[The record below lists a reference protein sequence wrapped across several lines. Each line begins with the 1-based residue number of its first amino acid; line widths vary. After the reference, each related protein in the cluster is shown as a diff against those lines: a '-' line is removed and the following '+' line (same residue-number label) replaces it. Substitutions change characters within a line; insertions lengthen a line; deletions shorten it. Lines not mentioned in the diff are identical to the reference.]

1 MKSIA
6 TRLSSAVRHPTIAI
20 ALVFLAMLAVSW
32 RRWTSPIAD
41 SGREM
46 DLPRRL
52 LDGEWLYRDVHYLY
66 PPFAPYF
73 NATLYRIFGVHL
85 DVLHASGLVCAVLIA
100 WLCYRIARRLLPP
113 GEAAIAVCGV
123 LVWCVFKPAGNL
135 IAPYSFAALY
145 SMVFGLVALWATLR
159 YVTPAEGGTRT
170 ARPLLV
176 AGVLIGLAAV
186 TKQEFAFAAA
196 ATVTAAVAHQ
206 RGTQWRRLAADLAL
220 TAGPALAIAL
230 PVYGWLFHTI
240 GWDTLVVDCHLFYT
254 HLPRSLL
261 FYNANRTGLDRPAF
275 SLLQMLGGAAVVAAA
290 ASAIV
295 LLSMPWERRRPRL
308 PWVILAFSLLA
319 VFFIRS
325 IAGRQWD
332 GSPLRALPLLLAG
345 ILVRS
350 PAFRRK
356 RVEKTGSPR
365 QTTRPWRLHR
375 LPPEGGTTNLFVIAV
390 YSLAVLGRVVLRVPS
405 GGAFGGFFLPTSL
418 IVIFYL
424 LACVL
429 PYWIER
435 WTDDEG
441 AARRARRIGR
451 GLFILMLLTTAVV
464 FGVRYRR
471 NFNHEIHAARGHLFA
486 PRGSGPAIGQ
496 ALRYL
501 EANTRPG
508 EAIAVLPEGADLGF
522 LTGRRSTL
530 RHQIQIPGL
539 MREPDE
545 QAAIAALRREDVRT
559 VLVVNRPMREFGL
572 EAFGRDFYTGL
583 GSWLETRYRVVAVFG
598 AAVDSGAP
606 IGSPAFFIK
615 VYARTD

>member
-20 ALVFLAMLAVSW
+20 ALVYLAMLAVSW

-220 TAGPALAIAL
+220 MAGPALAIAL

-295 LLSMPWERRRPRL
+295 LLSWERGRSRLL
-308 PWVILAFSLLA
+308 PWLILSGSLLA
-319 VFFIRS
+319 VLCIRL

-345 ILVRS
+345 ILL
-350 PAFRRK
+350 F
-356 RVEKTGSPR
+356 EWKTR
-365 QTTRPWRLHR
+365 ADAR
-375 LPPEGGTTNLFVIAV
+375 LFVIAA

-405 GGAFGGFFLPTSL
+405 GGAFGGYFLPTSL

-429 PYWIER
+429 PYWIGR
-435 WTDDEG
+435 GPGNEG
-441 AARRARRIGR
+441 AADRARRIGR
-451 GLFILMLLTTAVV
+451 GLFIVMLLATAVV

-471 NFNHEIHAARGHLFA
+471 NFSHELHAARGHLFA

-501 EANTRPG
+501 ETNTRPG

-530 RHQIQIPGL
+530 RHQILIPGL
-539 MREPDE
+539 MRETDE

-559 VLVVNRPMREFGL
+559 VLVINRPMREFGL

-583 GSWLETRYRVVAVFG
+583 GAWLEARYRVVAVFG
-598 AAVDSGAP
+598 AAPDSGAP

>member
-170 ARPLLV
+170 AGPLLV
-176 AGVLIGLAAV
+176 AGVLIGLAAL

-196 ATVTAAVAHQ
+196 ATMTAAVAHQ

-295 LLSMPWERRRPRL
+295 LLSRERGRSRLL
-308 PWVILAFSLLA
+308 PWLILSGSLLA
-319 VFFIRS
+319 VLCIRL

-345 ILVRS
+345 ILL
-350 PAFRRK
+350 F
-356 RVEKTGSPR
+356 EWKTR
-365 QTTRPWRLHR
+365 TDAR
-375 LPPEGGTTNLFVIAV
+375 LFVIAA

-405 GGAFGGFFLPTSL
+405 GGAFGGYFLPTSL

-429 PYWIER
+429 PDWIGR
-435 WTDDEG
+435 GPGNEG
-441 AARRARRIGR
+441 AADRARRIGR
-451 GLFILMLLTTAVV
+451 GLFIVMLLATAVV

-471 NFNHEIHAARGHLFA
+471 NFSHELHAARGHLFA

-501 EANTRPG
+501 ETNTRPG

-539 MREPDE
+539 MRETDE

-572 EAFGRDFYTGL
+572 EAFGRDFYIGL

-598 AAVDSGAP
+598 AAVDSRAP